1 MEHPARRAWLMLIH
15 QIPPKPDYFRVKIW
29 RRLQQIGAVAVK
41 QSVYVLPRSDQAHED
56 FSWLLKEIVEGG
68 GEAFLGEVDFLEG
81 LPDER
86 VIALFQEARRA
97 DYEKIIEE
105 ARRVLAGLEEAGL
118 DTVGSV
124 GDAEAQRAR
133 LEKRTR
139 EIIAI
144 DFFPAPQRGVAEVL
158 LAGIA
163 DRLKGAKSG
172 RATAGKAIEEL
183 KGKTWVT
190 RSNVFVDR
198 IACAWLIRRFV
209 DAGAAF
215 KFVGSKKYTPRPGE
229 LRFDMFD
236 AEYTHDG
243 DLCSFE
249 VMIERLGLDRRALA
263 PIAEMVHDIDL
274 KDEKYN
280 RPETAGLKALIS
292 GISMAWER
300 DEERIERGGRIFD
313 DFLEFFRRQATP

>member
-1 MEHPARRAWLMLIH
+1 MQQSTRRAWLMLIH

-41 QSVYVLPRSDQAHED
+41 QSVYVLPHNEEAYED

-68 GEAFLGEVDFLEG
+68 GEAFVGEVDFLEG
-81 LPDER
+81 LPDDR

-97 DYEKIIEE
+97 DYEKVIEE
-105 ARRVLAGLEEAGL
+105 ARLLLAGLDEAGAG
-118 DTVGSV
+118 TVVSI
-124 GDAEAQRAR
+124 GDAEGQHAR
-133 LEKRTR
+133 LQKRAQ
-139 EIIAI
+139 EIFAI

-163 DRLKGAKSG
+163 DKLKGAKSG
-172 RATAGKAIEEL
+172 REAAGKAIEEV
-183 KGKTWVT
+183 KGRTWVT
-190 RSNVFVDR
+190 RANVFVDR
-198 IACAWLIRRFV
+198 MACAWLIRRFI
-209 DAGAAF
+209 DADARL

-249 VMIERLGLDRRALA
+249 VMIERFGLDRRALT

-274 KDEKYN
+274 KDEKFN
-280 RPETAGLKALIS
+280 RPETAGLAALIS
-292 GISMAWER
+292 GIAMACAR

-313 DFLEFFRRQATP
+313 DFLEFFRRQAAP